1 MTTTD
6 YISVEALISYIE
18 NKQAEYKI
26 EFDRAIKYFT
36 LNSEYYEGMIDSLG
50 ELEKNIEYA
59 KLFTSWIFTQITLSF
74 FGIINVLKFV

>member
-36 LNSEYYEGMIDSLG
+36 VNSEYYEGMIDSLSQ
-50 ELEKNIEYA
+50 LEKNIDSM
-59 KLFTSWIFTQITLSF
+59 KVSL
-74 FGIINVLKFV
+74 